1 MSVLSTVTAFTIMN
15 FRKVVLILPIMN
27 SKINI
32 FILGFSKYRTREE
45 WKRINLNLLMPRGRK
60 VTVPDPPAV
69 STVRPGTGSA
79 KG

>member
-1 MSVLSTVTAFTIMN
+1 MNSAN
-15 FRKVVLILPIMN
+15 FREVVLKLPTMNIISKSVLIL
-27 SKINI
+27 
-32 FILGFSKYRTREE
+32 SKYRTREE

-79 KG
+79 RGEGQRYIVCG

>member
-1 MSVLSTVTAFTIMN
+1 MSVLSKVTAFTIMS
-15 FRKVVLILPIMN
+15 FRKVVLKLPIIN
-27 SKINI
+27 SKLT

-79 KG
+79 RG